1 MDDYSGTT
9 LYVKELALGLKNA
22 GITIEVFTLRVG
34 AIGEELKS
42 EGILVSDNVRQLSTP
57 DIIHAHH
64 NITAWSLLSH
74 FKDCPMIF
82 WLHSRLS
89 ALDMPPM
96 HRNILAYMAVDHNCE
111 ERYLKEHNFAPDSV
125 AVIHN
130 WVNTDRFQL
139 KAKVNAKPAKAL
151 VFSNYAREDG
161 FLPAIRQACE
171 ALGIELQV
179 MGRGTGT
186 ERLDPENY
194 LGKYDIVFAKAKA
207 AMEAMASGCAV
218 CICDFT
224 GLAGLVRPEN
234 YEHFRRFN
242 FGMKLMTKAIT
253 AEGIVDACSKY
264 KKDEVLA
271 VANKL
276 RTEAS
281 FEVIFAQILPLYE
294 GVINR
299 YGQGERGRYQF
310 TLASYLKARKATF
323 RIWTGLWFERHLP
336 MLHRLVHSLR
346 S

>member
-22 GITIEVFTLRVG
+22 GVRVEVFTFRVG
-34 AIGEELKS
+34 VIAEELKHAD
-42 EGILVSDNVRQLSTP
+42 ILVSDSIKQLSTP

-64 NITAWSLLSH
+64 NITAWPLLFH

-82 WLHSRLS
+82 WLHNRLS
-89 ALDMPPM
+89 PLDMPPL

-111 ERYLKEHNFAPDSV
+111 ERYLKEHHFAPDSV
-125 AVIHN
+125 SVIHN

-139 KAKVNAKPAKAL
+139 KANVNAKPGKAL

-161 FLPAIRQACE
+161 FLPAIRAACE
-171 ALGIELQV
+171 TLNIELQT

-194 LGKYDIVFAKAKA
+194 LGEYDIVFAKAKA

-218 CICDFT
+218 CICDFS

-253 AEGIVDACSKY
+253 TEGIVDACAKY
-264 KKDEVLA
+264 EKDEVIA

-276 RTEAS
+276 RKEAG
-281 FEVIFAQILPLYE
+281 FQVILAQILPLYE
-294 GVINR
+294 NVINR
-299 YGQGERGRYQF
+299 YGHGKRGAYQF
-310 TLASYLKARKATF
+310 TITSYLKTRKVTF
-323 RIWTGLWFERHLP
+323 RIWAGLWFERHLP
-336 MLHRLVHSLR
+336 MLHRFIGTKDR
-346 S
+346 